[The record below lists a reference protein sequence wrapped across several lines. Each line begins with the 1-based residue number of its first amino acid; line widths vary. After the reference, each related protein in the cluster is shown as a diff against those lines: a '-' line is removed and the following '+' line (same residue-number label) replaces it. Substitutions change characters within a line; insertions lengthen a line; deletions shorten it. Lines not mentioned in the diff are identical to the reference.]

1 MENNNENLELETILF
16 KDENGEEVE
25 FAILD
30 ATTLNGMEYLLVT
43 EAENIN
49 DETDEESLEV
59 MIMKEVAEESN
70 DDETTFETVEDE
82 EEAKAV
88 LNVFKEQ
95 LSEEGVDFE

>member
-30 ATTLNGMEYLLVT
+30 ATTLNGIEYLLVT